1 MCPSASRTDDV
12 MSSHPPPPEART
24 KGTGKRDAPARA
36 SYGPEF
42 TRMLSPLCVATA
54 VMAAALLVIG
64 WSDLTLL
71 AVCVSTA
78 LYLWLERRP
87 VQPSPDAMALH
98 TPDTAAPSAA
108 DDLVLVV
115 NRIERRVER
124 SSPSM
129 LLSDYL
135 RTELGLTGTKVGCGE
150 GGCGACT
157 VIEVGPGGVP

>member
-1 MCPSASRTDDV
+1 M
-12 MSSHPPPPEART
+12 
-24 KGTGKRDAPARA
+24 
-36 SYGPEF
+36 
-42 TRMLSPLCVATA
+42 
-54 VMAAALLVIG
+54 
-64 WSDLTLL
+64 L

-87 VQPSPDAMALH
+87 MLPSPDAMALH
-98 TPDTAAPSAA
+98 TPGTAAPTAA

-115 NRIERRVER
+115 NGIERRVEQP
-124 SSPSM
+124 SPSM

-157 VIEVGPGGVP
+157 VVEVGPDGVPRAINACLRLLCACDGLTIIVLE